1 MRCCKT
7 KGNIIIPPIV
17 IMPQAPPIQRQVI
30 PSPCPAKEIPHYIPV
45 NNCYGPRGPRRLYR
59 PTSPGQYP
67 LYPRGYPTSPPR
79 QYPTRLP
86 SLKRRP
92 PPRYPRQPPP
102 PGPDYDDEY
111 GDY

>member
-17 IMPQAPPIQRQVI
+17 IMPQAPPVQRQVI

-59 PTSPGQYP
+59 PTSPRQYP
-67 LYPRGYPTSPPR
+67 LYPRKYPTSPP
-79 QYPTRLP
+79 P
-86 SLKRRP
+86 
-92 PPRYPRQPPP
+92 PRQPLRKPLPHP
-102 PGPDYDDEY
+102 PGPVDPYQGFDDEY
-111 GDY
+111 NDY

>member
-30 PSPCPAKEIPHYIPV
+30 PSPCPSKEIPYYIPV
-45 NNCYGPRGPRRLYR
+45 NNCYGPRHPRRLYR
-59 PTSPGQYP
+59 PMSPGQYP
-67 LYPRGYPTSPPR
+67 LYP
-79 QYPTRLP
+79 
-86 SLKRRP
+86 P
-92 PPRYPRQPPP
+92 PPRSPLNRPLPPPRPPLNRLPP
-102 PGPDYDDEY
+102 PGPDYGDDF